1 MSIENT
7 YTRLTGSGI
16 VVNGTGVLSGMR
28 VNSTNSGTVKLYD
41 YLSATGTVINNTMT
55 PAVGYHDL
63 GSVQLTTGCY
73 AEIGGTAI
81 DVTFYVKAAN

>member
-7 YTRLTGSGI
+7 YLNLTGSGV
-16 VVNGTGVLSGMR
+16 VVNGKGVLSGMR
-28 VNSTNSGTVKLYD
+28 VNSTSSGTVKLYD
-41 YLSATGTVINNTMT
+41 YLSASGTVINNTMT

-81 DVTFYVKAAN
+81 DVTFYIKAAN